1 MLKSVKEA
9 KMKIKGLIKVKEFI
23 EVAWEKKIKL
33 DDVLCFTILV

>member
-23 EVAWEKKIKL
+23 EVA
-33 DDVLCFTILV
+33 